1 MSHPVINH
9 AFYDAIV
16 HFDESEDAKEYYY
29 KIMNTEIIRNG
40 CESVQEEL
48 TPDAMLHLIRCC
60 FRRVRSSFHTCRCTV
75 GSVP

>member
-29 KIMNTEIIRNG
+29 KNMNTEIIRNG
-40 CESVQEEL
+40 KKN
-48 TPDAMLHLIRCC
+48 
-60 FRRVRSSFHTCRCTV
+60 
-75 GSVP
+75 